1 MQGQGLRPNWMDID
15 LDALEF
21 NFAEIGRRA
30 GPRRQVIAAV
40 KGDAYGH
47 GAVEVSRA
55 LARRG
60 CAAVWTGHVPE
71 ALAIQDAGLGLKVIL
86 FGGYTADQIP
96 DLAAAGLLPTVYDLE
111 GAAAAAGAARGGV
124 TPVYVKV
131 DSGLGRLGT
140 PLGEARETIRAMAA
154 LDGLAIEGIYTHL
167 PFGDAAGQAWAV
179 ERAAGFGR
187 LLQEL
192 AADGIRP
199 AVTQLW
205 GSCGLYA
212 GLPDPTNAVCIG
224 HLLYGLTPFPAIA
237 PVAEG
242 FRSTVKTLGSR
253 LIHVAHHPAGA
264 GLAIGGAY
272 ALRNAASVG
281 VIPLGVSDGLRRL
294 GAHGQ
299 PEALL
304 RGRRVPV
311 IGTSLEHTVLD
322 LDGIEDP
329 RPGEEVR
336 LVGQDGGERIA
347 MSDWA
352 GWMGCSELDAVL
364 GFAGRLERRY
374 ANADEDVWSK
384 FGAR

>member
-1 MQGQGLRPNWMDID
+1 MQGQSMRPNWMDID

-21 NFAEIGRRA
+21 NYAEIDRRA
-30 GPRRQVIAAV
+30 GPGRQVIAAV

-71 ALAIQDAGLGLKVIL
+71 ALAIQDARLGLKVIL

-96 DLAAAGLLPTVYDLE
+96 DLVNAGLVPTVYDLE
-111 GAAAAAGAARGGV
+111 GAGAAARAGRGA

-131 DSGLGRLGT
+131 DSGLGRLGA
-140 PLGEARETIRAMAA
+140 PLAAARDTIRAMAA
-154 LDGLAIEGIYTHL
+154 LDGLGIDGIYTPL
-167 PFGDAAGQAWAV
+167 PFGDATGQAWAV
-179 ERAAGFGR
+179 ERATAFGR
-187 LLQEL
+187 LLREL
-192 AADGIRP
+192 ESDGIRP

-253 LIHVAHHPAGA
+253 LIHVARHPAGA

-272 ALRNAASVG
+272 ALRNAAAVG
-281 VIPLGVSDGLRRL
+281 VIPMGVSDGLRRL

-322 LDGIEDP
+322 LDGIDDP

-336 LVGQDGGERIA
+336 LVGQDGGERITMA
-347 MSDWA
+347 DWA

-364 GFAGRLERRY
+364 GFGGRMERRY
-374 ANADEDVWSK
+374 DNADEDVWSK
-384 FGAR
+384 FGTR

>member
-1 MQGQGLRPNWMDID
+1 MSSPALRPNWLEVD
-15 LDALEF
+15 LDALEH
-21 NFAEIGRRA
+21 NYAELDRRA
-30 GPRRQVIAAV
+30 GPHRQVIAAV
-40 KGDAYGH
+40 KADAYGH

-71 ALAIQDAGLGLKVIL
+71 ALAIQEAGLGLKVIL

-96 DLAAAGLLPTVYDLE
+96 GLVAAGLVPTVYDLE
-111 GAAAAAGAARGGV
+111 GARAAAAARARIF
-124 TPVYVKV
+124 VKV

-140 PLGEARETIRAMAA
+140 PLGEARETIRAMAQ
-154 LDGLAIEGIYTHL
+154 LRGVTIEGIYTHL
-167 PFGDAAGQAWAV
+167 PFGTAEGQAWAA
-179 ERAAGFGR
+179 ERAEAFGR

-192 AADGIRP
+192 EADGIRP

-212 GLPDPTNAVCIG
+212 DLPDPTNAVCIG
-224 HLLYGLTPFPAIA
+224 HLLYGLTPFPALA

-242 FRSTVKTLGSR
+242 FRPAVKTLGSK
-253 LIHVAHHPAGA
+253 LIHVARHPAGA

-272 ALRNAASVG
+272 SLRNAATVG
-281 VIPLGVSDGLRRL
+281 VIPLGVGDGLRRL
-294 GAHGQ
+294 GHDGQ
-299 PEALL
+299 PQALL

-322 LDGIEDP
+322 LDGIDDP

-336 LVGQDGGERIA
+336 LVGDDGGERIA
-347 MSDWA
+347 LADWA

-364 GFAGRLERRY
+364 GFGGRMERRY
-374 ANADEDVWSK
+374 VNAEEDVWAN
-384 FGAR
+384 FAQR

>member
-1 MQGQGLRPNWMDID
+1 MQALHHRPNWMEID
-15 LDALEF
+15 LDALEL
-21 NFAEIGRRA
+21 NYAEIDRRA
-30 GPRRQVIAAV
+30 GHGRQAIAAV

-47 GAVEVSRA
+47 GAVEVTRA

-60 CAAVWTGHVPE
+60 CQAVWTGHLPE
-71 ALAIQDAGLGLKVIL
+71 ALAIRDADLGVKVIL
-86 FGGYTADQIP
+86 FGGYTPDQIP
-96 DLAAAGLLPTVYDLE
+96 MLAAAGLLPTIYDLA
-111 GAAAAAGAARGGV
+111 GAQAAASAGAS
-124 TPVYVKV
+124 VYVKV

-154 LDGLAIEGIYTHL
+154 LPGLTIEGIYTHL
-167 PFGDAAGQAWAV
+167 PFGDAKGQAWAV
-179 ERAAGFGR
+179 ERAEGFGQ
-187 LLQEL
+187 LLASL
-192 AADGIRP
+192 AADGIHP

-212 GLPDPTNAVCIG
+212 DLPDPTNAVCIG
-224 HLLYGLTPFPAIA
+224 HLLYGFTPFPAIA

-242 FRSTVKTLGSR
+242 FRSTVKALGSR
-253 LIHVAHHPAGA
+253 LIHVANHPAGA

-281 VIPLGVSDGLRRL
+281 VLPIGVSDGMRRL
-294 GAHGQ
+294 GQHGQ
-299 PEALL
+299 PAALL
-304 RGRRVPV
+304 RGKRVPV

-322 LDGIEDP
+322 LDGIDDP
-329 RPGEEVR
+329 LPGETVL
-336 LVGQDGGERIA
+336 LVGEDGGEHIA
-347 MSDWA
+347 MADWA

-374 ANADEDVWSK
+374 ANADEDIWGS